1 MRSRYTTL
9 SSHYRIELL
18 KVKIF
23 KYLINGKV
31 KESYHLLLSNLYAE
45 NNISVNWMAFI
56 VYSLENIHMAS
67 REKPFSLGKTTK
79 NLFCRK
85 SNHETVFK
93 NAWWVSLHDLDLI
106 GLFIIVLTEISCLNN
121 LLIYEI
127 IKFYQAYNAH
137 GTISISHC
145 TISIASFKRN
155 IQLIDTSGYALRK
168 YIVLFFRLSRTYYPM
183 AWNSNKIAKS
193 MFGICNFCRIY
204 CVVKMSSYAKF

>member
-23 KYLINGKV
+23 KYQIDGKV
-31 KESYHLLLSNLYAE
+31 KASYHLLLSNLYAE

-106 GLFIIVLTEISCLNN
+106 GLFIIVLTEIGCLNN

-127 IKFYQAYNAH
+127 MKFYQAYFALHNI
-137 GTISISHC
+137 ISIIPKEC
-145 TISIASFKRN
+145 TVNWYFWVCLKKIYCFI
-155 IQLIDTSGYALRK
+155 
-168 YIVLFFRLSRTYYPM
+168 FRLSRTYYPM

>member
-1 MRSRYTTL
+1 M
-9 SSHYRIELL
+9 

-23 KYLINGKV
+23 KYQIDGKV
-31 KESYHLLLSNLYAE
+31 KASYHLLLSNLYAE

-106 GLFIIVLTEISCLNN
+106 GLFIIVLTEIGCLNN

-127 IKFYQAYNAH
+127 MKFYQAYNYFALYNINSIIQKEY
-137 GTISISHC
+137 TINWYVWVC
-145 TISIASFKRN
+145 PK
-155 IQLIDTSGYALRK
+155 K
-168 YIVLFFRLSRTYYPM
+168 
-183 AWNSNKIAKS
+183 
-193 MFGICNFCRIY
+193 IY
-204 CVVKMSSYAKF
+204 CFIFSFITDILSNGLELK

>member
-23 KYLINGKV
+23 KYLIDGKV
-31 KESYHLLLSNLYAE
+31 KASYHLLLSNLYAE

-106 GLFIIVLTEISCLNN
+106 GLFIIVLTEIGCLNN

-127 IKFYQAYNAH
+127 MKFYFALYNINSVIQKEY
-137 GTISISHC
+137 TINWYVWVC
-145 TISIASFKRN
+145 PK
-155 IQLIDTSGYALRK
+155 K
-168 YIVLFFRLSRTYYPM
+168 
-183 AWNSNKIAKS
+183 
-193 MFGICNFCRIY
+193 IY
-204 CVVKMSSYAKF
+204 CFIFSFITDILSNGLELK

>member
-23 KYLINGKV
+23 KYQIDGKV
-31 KESYHLLLSNLYAE
+31 KASYHLLLSNLYAE

-93 NAWWVSLHDLDLI
+93 NARWVSLHDLDLI
-106 GLFIIVLTEISCLNN
+106 GLFIIVLTEIGCLNN

-127 IKFYQAYNAH
+127 MKFYHAYFALYN
-137 GTISISHC
+137 INSIIQKEC
-145 TISIASFKRN
+145 TVNWYFWVCLKKNILFYFSF
-155 IQLIDTSGYALRK
+155 ITDI
-168 YIVLFFRLSRTYYPM
+168 LS
-183 AWNSNKIAKS
+183 NGLELK
-193 MFGICNFCRIY
+193 
-204 CVVKMSSYAKF
+204 

>member
-23 KYLINGKV
+23 KYLIDGKV
-31 KESYHLLLSNLYAE
+31 KASYHLLLSNLYAE

-106 GLFIIVLTEISCLNN
+106 WLFIIVATGIGCLNN
-121 LLIYEI
+121 LLIYKI
-127 IKFYQAYNAH
+127 MKFYPEYNY
-137 GTISISHC
+137 ISHC